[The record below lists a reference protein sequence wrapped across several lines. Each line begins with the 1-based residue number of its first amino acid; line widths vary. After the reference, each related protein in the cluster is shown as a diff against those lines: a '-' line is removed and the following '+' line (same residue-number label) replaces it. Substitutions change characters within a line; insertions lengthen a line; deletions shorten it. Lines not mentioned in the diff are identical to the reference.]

1 MSKSKLNDIIAA
13 IKAVNEEIHISKIKV
28 GDIVEH
34 DESITEWD
42 IRKLGG
48 LNSIKSSKFPE
59 EDKDLVGTSNL
70 KKTNSYIKKLETQLG
85 NKLSLQ
91 EELTKVVEANV
102 QPLGRIPFK
111 KHKSV
116 KGSLRR
122 EVVAMLNDT
131 HVGLIVDPEEIG
143 ELNSFDFKEAGRR
156 FAYFIKE
163 VADYKPHVR
172 SEVKKLHL
180 ILNGDMI
187 AGIIHGLDT
196 KGIHLLIHQKNAL
209 FHILTHGITFLAQEF
224 KDIEVHGIAGNHC
237 RAVHKGHGQRP
248 VSEIYDSLVND
259 VFYGISVAFR
269 NNPRIGFNFPKTPYG
284 FINLPGGRAM
294 FAHGDHVFSK
304 AIGNVG
310 TAINVKALSIAI
322 KNFNS
327 GEVVKGNAPIK
338 LLLLGHVH
346 CYAHFITDDDV
357 EVYIA
362 PSLSGADSYSH
373 SLTINTNFA
382 AQVVFESTPE
392 FILGD
397 SRLIRVL
404 KADKLSE
411 LDKIIPTYNKELKW
425 IKS

>member
-59 EDKDLVGTSNL
+59 EDKDLVGTTNL
-70 KKTNSYIKKLETQLG
+70 KKTNSYIKKLENQLG

-102 QPLGRIPFK
+102 QPLGKIPFK
-111 KHKSV
+111 KHKTV

-237 RAVHKGHGQRP
+237 RATHKGHGQRP

-259 VFYGISVAFR
+259 VFFGISVAFR

-346 CYAHFITDDDV
+346 CYAHFITDDGV

-382 AQVVFESTPE
+382 AQVVFESTPD

-404 KADKLSE
+404 KADNISE
-411 LDKIIPTYNKELKW
+411 LDKIIPQYNKELKW
-425 IKS
+425 VKT

>member
-1 MSKSKLNDIIAA
+1 
-13 IKAVNEEIHISKIKV
+13 
-28 GDIVEH
+28 
-34 DESITEWD
+34 
-42 IRKLGG
+42 
-48 LNSIKSSKFPE
+48 
-59 EDKDLVGTSNL
+59 
-70 KKTNSYIKKLETQLG
+70 
-85 NKLSLQ
+85 
-91 EELTKVVEANV
+91 
-102 QPLGRIPFK
+102 
-111 KHKSV
+111 
-116 KGSLRR
+116 
-122 EVVAMLNDT
+122 
-131 HVGLIVDPEEIG
+131 
-143 ELNSFDFKEAGRR
+143 
-156 FAYFIKE
+156 
-163 VADYKPHVR
+163 
-172 SEVKKLHL
+172 
-180 ILNGDMI
+180 
-187 AGIIHGLDT
+187 
-196 KGIHLLIHQKNAL
+196 
-209 FHILTHGITFLAQEF
+209 
-224 KDIEVHGIAGNHC
+224 
-237 RAVHKGHGQRP
+237 
-248 VSEIYDSLVND
+248 
-259 VFYGISVAFR
+259 
-269 NNPRIGFNFPKTPYG
+269 
-284 FINLPGGRAM
+284 M